1 MTQWLNAFRNAMS
14 GPTYWKNCAKCC
26 DVLYT
31 YQDGT
36 KVVKKERETMT
47 M

>member
-1 MTQWLNAFRNAMS
+1 MTQWLNAFRDAIS
-14 GPTYWKNCAKCC
+14 GPTYWKNCAKCY
-26 DVLYT
+26 DVLHT
-31 YQDGT
+31 YLYGA